1 MTNKKTLANKA
12 VKTMAVAAVAF
23 SVVAQPLSM
32 IVSADEVTPKAERQ
46 LLGATQSLVPI
57 DLTPF
62 TTSTDKT
69 GFEGWTI
76 MQGERKP
83 YLSVVQ
89 NLKPEVSAIG
99 ATDTNGAFTISDTF
113 GTTMKPTADNLGFQ
127 IIQTKSNVMNFVGVQ
142 QTVKTIPG
150 QKYLL
155 EVPMD
160 PKGSTV
166 NGKQGGF
173 YLSATNKES
182 NVVLGEQGAYVD
194 DKYTGSLTFT
204 ATGTSTNLAI
214 LGFDHM
220 VYSNIKLS
228 QYTNLT
234 VGDITTSSTSVT
246 VGTGTA
252 NTLVTMTIGGK
263 TYTGTTDAS
272 GNVTINISR
281 PDPGQAI
288 SIKTSTD
295 AIEKTVIDKT
305 AEAGK
310 TAVDALFLNNDQTQ
324 GIKDTTTQASID
336 AAQLEVNRVTNA
348 TTKAD
353 LQKELDKAQAQLD
366 AKAFN
371 EAAKTATEALFI
383 NNDPSKD
390 IKDTTKQADIDAAQA
405 EVNKVTDPTTKADL
419 QKDID
424 KAQTQLDAKTA
435 EAAAEVAATTATD
448 ALFVNNDPSKDI
460 KDTTK
465 QADIDAA
472 QAEVNKVT
480 DPTVKADLQKDIDKA
495 QTQLDAKTAEAAAEA
510 AATTATDALFVNN
523 DPSKDIKD
531 TTKQADIDAAQAAV
545 NKVTDPTV
553 KADLQKDI
561 DKAQTQLDAKTAE
574 AAAEAAATTAT
585 DALFVNNDPSK
596 DIKDTIKQADIDAA
610 QAEVNKV
617 TDPTVKAD
625 LQKDIDKAQT
635 QLDAKTS
642 EAEAEAAATTAT
654 DSLFVNN
661 DPSKDIKDTTKQADI
676 DKAQA
681 AVDKVTDPTTK
692 ADLQKDIDKAQ
703 KELDEKTAAT
713 TATTSVDNLFIDND
727 PTKDIKD
734 TTKQAD
740 IDAAQAAVNKVTDPA
755 TKADLQKDI
764 DKAQTQLD
772 AKTTEAAAEKAAT
785 TSVDNLFI
793 NNDPTKDIKNTIK
806 QADIDAA
813 QAAVNKVTDPTV
825 KADLQKDIDK
835 AQTQLDAKTAEKAA
849 EAVAKTAT
857 DALFV
862 NNDPS
867 KNTKDTTTQGDINAA
882 QALVNKVTDPT
893 VKADLQK
900 EINKAQSQLDAVVP
914 VTATAA
920 KYTTGDLYITGT
932 FTGPVTGLS
941 MDVNGKRYYGG
952 DVYSSN
958 GTYRFYAAD
967 KGLKAGDVV
976 TMNFYDASKQIK
988 KSITV
993 TVVEP
998 LKVTVADYKIGDKYV
1013 NATYNNSDITQVG
1026 LVVDG
1031 VKYWGGD
1038 VANGTVKYYA
1048 ADKIKSPTS
1057 VATMNFYDAS
1067 GNLLASKPIK
1077 VDAAYVGEIKTANFK
1092 VGENNVT
1099 GTFAGD
1105 VKKLAISING
1115 KMYYGGTIVPDKGS
1129 YKFYVLDKKIK
1140 ATDEVTVYG
1149 YDPDGKLLSQK
1160 NVTITE

>member
-57 DLTPF
+57 AIPSF
-62 TTSTDKT
+62 TTSSDTP
-69 GFEGWTI
+69 GFSGWEI
-76 MQGERKP
+76 IKAVPAP
-83 YLSVVQ
+83 Y
-89 NLKPEVSAIG
+89 SAIVTDIEPETSAISVAD
-99 ATDTNGAFTISDTF
+99 ATGAFTISDSQNTV
-113 GTTMKPTADNLGFQ
+113 MKPTADNSGFEM
-127 IIQTKSNVMNFVGVQ
+127 TRPVGGNYLGVQ
-142 QTVKTIPG
+142 TSIKTIPG
-150 QKYLL
+150 QTYVL
-155 EVPMD
+155 EAKFLGYGQRKSMAAFDSASNTRLADQSGRFLDADVVNMTF
-160 PKGSTV
+160 KATGASTNIV
-166 NGKQGGF
+166 FVG
-173 YLSATNKES
+173 ES
-182 NVVLGEQGAYVD
+182 N
-194 DKYTGSLTFT
+194 T
-204 ATGTSTNLAI
+204 LA
-214 LGFDHM
+214 
-220 VYSNIKLS
+220 SQIKLS
-228 QYTNLT
+228 QYSSIS
-234 VGDITTSSTSVT
+234 VGDITTSSTSVA
-246 VGTGTA
+246 VSTGTA
-252 NTLVTMTIGGK
+252 NQLVTMTIGGK

-272 GNVTINISR
+272 GKVTINISR

-371 EAAKTATEALFI
+371 EAATTATEALFI

-390 IKDTTKQADIDAAQA
+390 IKDTVKQSDIDAAQA
-405 EVNKVTDPTTKADL
+405 AVNKVTDPTTKADL
-419 QKDID
+419 QKEID
-424 KAQTQLDAKTA
+424 KAQAQLDVKTG
-435 EAAAEVAATTATD
+435 EKAAEEAATTATE

-465 QADIDAA
+465 QSDIDAA
-472 QAEVNKVT
+472 QVAVNKIT
-480 DPTVKADLQKDIDKA
+480 NPTVKADLQKEIDKA
-495 QTQLDAKTAEAAAEA
+495 QAQLDVKTAEIA
-510 AATTATDALFVNN
+510 AATTATEALFVNN

-531 TTKQADIDAAQAAV
+531 TTKQSDIDAAQAVV
-545 NKVTDPTV
+545 NKVTDPTT
-553 KADLQKDI
+553 KADLQKEI
-561 DKAQTQLDAKTAE
+561 DKAQTQLDAKTATE
-574 AAAEAAATTAT
+574 KAAKTSV
-585 DALFVNNDPSK
+585 DNLFIDNDPTK

-617 TDPTVKAD
+617 TDATVKAD
-625 LQKDIDKAQT
+625 LQKEIDKAQT
-635 QLDAKTS
+635 QLDTKT
-642 EAEAEAAATTAT
+642 AEAAAEVAAKKAA
-654 DSLFVNN
+654 DALFVNN
-661 DPSKDIKDTTKQADI
+661 DPSKDIKDTTKQAD
-676 DKAQA
+676 
-681 AVDKVTDPTTK
+681 V
-692 ADLQKDIDKAQ
+692 
-703 KELDEKTAAT
+703 
-713 TATTSVDNLFIDND
+713 
-727 PTKDIKD
+727 
-734 TTKQAD
+734 
-740 IDAAQAAVNKVTDPA
+740 DAAQALVNKVTDP
-755 TKADLQKDI
+755 TVKANLQKEI

-772 AKTTEAAAEKAAT
+772 AKAAEKAAQE
-785 TSVDNLFI
+785 V
-793 NNDPTKDIKNTIK
+793 
-806 QADIDAA
+806 
-813 QAAVNKVTDPTV
+813 
-825 KADLQKDIDK
+825 
-835 AQTQLDAKTAEKAA
+835 AKKAA
-849 EAVAKTAT
+849 

-862 NNDPS
+862 NNDPN
-867 KNTKDTTTQGDINAA
+867 KNIKDTITQGDINAA
-882 QALVNKVTDPT
+882 QALVNKVTDAT
-893 VKADLQK
+893 VKANLQK
-900 EINKAQSQLDAVVP
+900 EIDKAQTQLDAVVP

-941 MDVNGKRYYGG
+941 VDVNGKRYYGG
-952 DVYSSN
+952 DVYSEN

-988 KSITV
+988 KSVTV

-998 LKVTVADYKIGDKYV
+998 LKVTVADYKVGDKYI
-1013 NATYNNSDITQVG
+1013 NATYNNSDITRVG

-1048 ADKIKSPTS
+1048 ADKIKSAAS

-1077 VDAAYVGEIKTANFK
+1077 IEASYAGEIKTANFK
-1092 VGENNVT
+1092 VGENNIT

-1115 KMYYGGTIVPDKGS
+1115 KMYYGGTITPETGS